1 MTTVIMIFILPIG
14 IFIYFWDKKNY
25 RQALELFESY
35 ILKIKHSDLSDDEM
49 IKNVEM
55 MFYKND
61 YKIIRHSKGPFIAE
75 KKHFNIGTLLIM
87 FGLMNVIGL
96 LLYLIFYRFLLKP
109 RRLLIDVKSDNVL
122 KAI

>member
-1 MTTVIMIFILPIG
+1 MTTVIMLFILPIG
-14 IFIYFWDKKNY
+14 IVIYFWDKKNY

-35 ILKIKHSDLSDDEM
+35 IIKVKHSDLYENEM
-49 IKNVEM
+49 IKKIEM

-61 YKIIRHSKGPFIAE
+61 YKIVRHGKGHFIVE

-96 LLYLIFYRFLLKP
+96 ALYLIFFSFILKP
-109 RRLLIDVKSDNVL
+109 RRLLVDVKSDHVL
-122 KAI
+122 KAL

>member
-14 IFIYFWDKKNY
+14 IVIYFWDKKNY
-25 RQALELFESY
+25 RQALELFESF
-35 ILKIKHSDLSDDEM
+35 ILKIKDSDLSDDNI
-49 IKNVEM
+49 IKNIEM

-61 YKIIRHSKGPFIAE
+61 YSIIKLKNGHFIAE

-96 LLYLIFYRFLLKP
+96 VLYLVFYKFFLKP
-109 RRLLIDVKSDNVL
+109 RQLLIDLKSDNVL
-122 KAI
+122 KAL

>member
-14 IFIYFWDKKNY
+14 IVIYFWDKKNY

-35 ILKIKHSDLSDDEM
+35 ILKIKHSDLLDHEM

-61 YKIIRHSKGPFIAE
+61 YSIIDYGKGHFVAE

-96 LLYLIFYRFLLKP
+96 ALYLVFYRFFLKP

-122 KAI
+122 KAL

>member
-1 MTTVIMIFILPIG
+1 MTTVIMLFILPIG
-14 IFIYFWDKKNY
+14 IVIYFWDKKNY

-35 ILKIKHSDLSDDEM
+35 IIKIKHSDLSENEM
-49 IKNVEM
+49 IKKIEM

-61 YKIIRHSKGPFIAE
+61 YKIIRHGKGHFIAQ

-96 LLYLIFYRFLLKP
+96 ALYLIFYSFILKP
-109 RRLLIDVKSDNVL
+109 RRLLVDVKSDNVL
-122 KAI
+122 KAL

>member
-14 IFIYFWDKKNY
+14 IVIYFWDKKNY
-25 RQALELFESY
+25 KEALELFESY
-35 ILKIKHSDLSDDEM
+35 ILKVKYSGFSEDEM
-49 IKNVEM
+49 IKKIET
-55 MFYKND
+55 MFDKND
-61 YKIIRHSKGPFIAE
+61 YQMSKYDKEYFIAE

-96 LLYLIFYRFLLKP
+96 ALYLIFYSFILKP
-109 RRLLIDVKSDNVL
+109 RRLLIDLKSDNVL

>member
-14 IFIYFWDKKNY
+14 IVIYFWDKKNY
-25 RQALELFESY
+25 REALELFESY
-35 ILKIKHSDLSDDEM
+35 ILKVKSSGLSEDEM
-49 IKNVEM
+49 IKKIEM

-61 YKIIRHSKGPFIAE
+61 YQISRHAKEHFIAE

-96 LLYLIFYRFLLKP
+96 ALYLIFYSFILKP
-109 RRLLIDVKSDNVL
+109 RRLLINVKSEHVL
-122 KAI
+122 RAL

>member
-1 MTTVIMIFILPIG
+1 MTTVIMLFILPIG
-14 IFIYFWDKKNY
+14 IVIYFWDKKNY
-25 RQALELFESY
+25 REALELFESY
-35 ILKIKHSDLSDDEM
+35 ILKVKHSDLLEDEM
-49 IKNVEM
+49 LKKIEM
-55 MFYKND
+55 MFDKND
-61 YKIIRHSKGPFIAE
+61 YEIIRHGNGDFIAE

-96 LLYLIFYRFLLKP
+96 ALYLIFYSFILKP